1 MCIDKSSL
9 LFRLKVDQAFR
20 GPFAHCAANVPP
32 LIERKANIGKDRRR
46 TGGKTATAK
55 SRLEPQA
62 VSQTVF

>member
-32 LIERKANIGKDRRR
+32 LIERKANIGKDRRQ
-46 TGGKTATAK
+46 TGENDG
-55 SRLEPQA
+55 EPQA